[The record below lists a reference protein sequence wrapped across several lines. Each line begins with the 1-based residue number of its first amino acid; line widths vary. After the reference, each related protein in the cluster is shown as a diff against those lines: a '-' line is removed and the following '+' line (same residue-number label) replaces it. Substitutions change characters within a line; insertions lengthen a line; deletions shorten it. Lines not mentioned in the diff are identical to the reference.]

1 MYSSG
6 ACTPR
11 RVYAICTVHM
21 RASCDT
27 LAGSIPM
34 LKAENTKQTGWAGWA
49 PKRARN
55 APGGG
60 GVRCR
65 LLGSVWGDLGGLDP
79 LRFPQFT
86 PKVIN

>member
-1 MYSSG
+1 MARVRQG
-6 ACTPR
+6 VCTPF
-11 RVYAICTVHM
+11 VQYICGRHD
-21 RASCDT
+21 SCDT